1 MHESAADIAGS
12 TLTRTI
18 VVMVVAVL
26 AATVG
31 DILMSQAMRSIGE
44 VRITGL
50 SSLWRTGVRV
60 FTTGKVWAAVSMM
73 CMFFFLW
80 LSVLSWADLSLA
92 LPMTALTYVLNA
104 MLAGPYLGEKVGPL
118 RWWGTLLI
126 FAGVVAVTMSGNG
139 HGAP

>member
-31 DILMSQAMRSIGE
+31 DILMSQAMRAIGE

-73 CMFFFLW
+73 CTFFFLW

-104 MLAGPYLGEKVGPL
+104 LLAGPYLGEKVTAL

>member
-1 MHESAADIAGS
+1 MNESAADIAGS

-31 DILMSQAMRSIGE
+31 DILMSQAMKSIGE

-60 FTTGKVWAAVSMM
+60 FTTAKVWAAVSMM
-73 CMFFFLW
+73 CTFFFLW
-80 LSVLSWADLSLA
+80 LSVLSWAELSLA

-104 MLAGPYLGEKVGPL
+104 LLAGPYLGEKVTPL

-139 HGAP
+139 HGSP